1 MLYIILMCVSRFIFF
16 ANKSPMTYY
25 LLFISYLFQT
35 MEMTLDKKQTRV
47 IFLFEFK
54 MGRKAAETT
63 CNINSAFAPGTA
75 NDSTVQSWVKKFCK
89 GDDSLEDDKDSG
101 WPLETDNNQLRA
113 ILKWI
118 LLQ

>member
-63 CNINSAFAPGTA
+63 HSTNNAFGPGTA
-75 NDSTVQSWVKKFCK
+75 NKCTGRGGSRSFAKEMIALKMTKTVAGHWKLTTTS
-89 GDDSLEDDKDSG
+89 
-101 WPLETDNNQLRA
+101 
-113 ILKWI
+113 
-118 LLQ
+118 